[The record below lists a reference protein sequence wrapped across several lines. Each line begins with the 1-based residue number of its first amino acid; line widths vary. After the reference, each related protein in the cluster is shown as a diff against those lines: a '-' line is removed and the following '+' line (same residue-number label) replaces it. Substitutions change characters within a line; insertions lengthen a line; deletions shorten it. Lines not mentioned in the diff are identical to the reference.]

1 MDENRKRGS
10 DNKKPIQ
17 PNKKKPNLPNKRHE
31 NINPNQK
38 IPDSKKKMEPETKT
52 QHTIKINLRPRTNL
66 ILRRK
71 YVHPRKKRQE
81 YIDRLENLF
90 EQLDNIQ
97 QNENIP
103 TKTKLRAMDTL
114 NRTIKTCYVM
124 ITDIEIEEL
133 EEEFNRIKNSPEPDV
148 KNLYEIEQDPD
159 EKVKTE

>member
-17 PNKKKPNLPNKRHE
+17 PNKKKPTPPNKRHE
-31 NINPNQK
+31 TINPDQK
-38 IPDSKKKMEPETKT
+38 IPDSEKTMEPKT
-52 QHTIKINLRPRTNL
+52 EISAPINIILRPRTNL
-66 ILRRK
+66 ILQRK
-71 YVHPRKKRQE
+71 YVHPREKRQE

-133 EEEFNRIKNSPEPDV
+133 EEEFKRLENLSDPDPEE
-148 KNLYEIEQDPD
+148 LYEIEEDPK
-159 EKVKTE
+159 E